1 VNASGGLT
9 ALYVFLASVAWTL
22 FLLFPVKWGFYRLAV
37 ASGSIENGQPT
48 PGMMILTLLIVFVSA
63 FMTDILG
70 KCFRCAIIVPSDMV

>member
-22 FLLFPVKWGFYRLAV
+22 FLLFPVKWAFYRLAV
-37 ASGSIENGQPT
+37 STGSIETGQPT
-48 PGMMILTLLIVFVSA
+48 PLMMMITLLIVFISA

-70 KCFRCAIIVPSDMV
+70 LY